1 LLHIRDLNSGYG
13 KLEVLFDINLTAKE
27 REITVVVGPNG
38 AGKTTL
44 LNSISGLATV
54 HSGEI
59 LFMDKPLVGRPP
71 YEIARMGVAYLP
83 QLGNVFSEL
92 SVHDNLVMAGYMLR
106 KKGKEELE
114 SRVDEVVEMFP
125 ILKQFIDRRAGTL
138 SGGERRMLA
147 IAMALLRRPKVMM
160 LDEAATDLAPKIATQ
175 MMNKVI
181 ELRDELGMTIVLVE
195 QSAKKAL
202 EIGDQAYL
210 LVSGRILFEGKPEN
224 LLAHPDFGR
233 LYLGI
238 TPT

>member
-1 LLHIRDLNSGYG
+1 MLHIRNLNSGYG
-13 KLEVLFDINLTAKE
+13 KLEVLFDVNLTAKE

-59 LFMDKPLVGRPP
+59 LFTDKPLVGLPP
-71 YEIARMGVAYLP
+71 YKIARMGVAYLP

-175 MMNKVI
+175 MMNKVM

-210 LVSGRILFEGKPEN
+210 LVSGRILFEGRPEK

-238 TPT
+238 TT

>member
-1 LLHIRDLNSGYG
+1 MHIRNLNSGYG
-13 KLEVLFDINLTAKE
+13 KLGVLFDVNLTAKE

-59 LFMDKPLVGRPP
+59 LFMDRPLVGLPP

-92 SVHDNLVMAGYMLR
+92 SVHDNLVMAGYMLT

-125 ILKQFIDRRAGTL
+125 ILRQFIDRRAGTL

-147 IAMALLRRPKVMM
+147 ITMALLRRPKVMM
-160 LDEAATDLAPKIATQ
+160 LDEPATDLAPIIATQ
-175 MMNKVI
+175 VMNKVI

-202 EIGDQAYL
+202 EMGDQAYL
-210 LVSGRILFEGKPEN
+210 LVSGRILFEGKPEK
-224 LLAHPDFGR
+224 LLGHPDFGR

>member
-1 LLHIRDLNSGYG
+1 MLHIRDLNSGYG

-210 LVSGRILFEGKPEN
+210 LVSGRILFEGKPEK
-224 LLAHPDFGR
+224 LLAHPDFGK

>member
-1 LLHIRDLNSGYG
+1 MLHIRDLNSGYG

>member
-1 LLHIRDLNSGYG
+1 LHIRDLNSGYG

>member
-1 LLHIRDLNSGYG
+1 LHIRDLNSGYG

-210 LVSGRILFEGKPEN
+210 LVSGRILFEGKPEK
-224 LLAHPDFGR
+224 LLAHPDFGK